1 MSVSSSVQ
9 FQFNNLPKMNAAMR
23 DEVEKALIKS
33 ATVVQG
39 AAIMLCPVISGNLR
53 GSITW
58 SVNGGEPS
66 QVQAPANQSDAVG
79 KAPDN
84 TAVVGTNVVY
94 AQRVEYRK
102 PYLRPALDANK
113 GNINHR
119 MSAALGQAV
128 KGVSR

>member
-9 FQFNNLPKMNAAMR
+9 FQFNNLPKLNDAMR
-23 DEVEKALIKS
+23 DEVEEALIKS

-58 SVNGGEPS
+58 SVNGGQPS
-66 QVQAPANQSDAVG
+66 QVRPPAKQSDAVG
-79 KAPDN
+79 RAPEN
-84 TAVVGTNVVY
+84 TAIVGTNVEY
-94 AQRVEYRK
+94 GQRVEYRK

-113 GNINHR
+113 GNINQF